1 MDVGAAIFD
10 VFRTRCGVASECQT
24 FDWTLCLFENSV
36 MGHATV
42 SIVIPSYNRAHLIA
56 ETLASVAAQTF
67 TDYEVL
73 VIDDGSKDNTEE
85 VLRPWCERDSRIRYV
100 RQANGG
106 VSTARNHGLRLAT
119 GEFIAFLDSDD
130 LWSPWKLALQVQLM
144 RAMPHVGMLWTN
156 MDTIDEQGQ
165 PLTKNYLRTMYS
177 SYEGHGPEYPFQG
190 SRALRDL
197 PGLEATAIPAEVSP
211 LTPIRTGQILR
222 EMVYGN
228 LVHTS
233 TVLLRKSV
241 ADRVGPFDEAM
252 RRAGE
257 DFDYH
262 LRTCSL
268 TDVAYLDVSSM
279 LYRIGMNDQITSPD
293 NNVYF
298 ARSYLISVKPF
309 LKVPGLMTGAEQRN
323 ILAKSNRW
331 LGEQLLESG
340 SRLEALRCL
349 LRSWFYEPCR
359 LATLK
364 QLLKGCLPFH
374 ALRRVRDAVRGV
386 RAPLAMSHG
395 LQTLKSSGGH

>member
-1 MDVGAAIFD
+1 
-10 VFRTRCGVASECQT
+10 
-24 FDWTLCLFENSV
+24 
-36 MGHATV
+36 MGHPTV

-85 VLRPWCERDSRIRYV
+85 VLRPWCEKDSRIRYV
-100 RQANGG
+100 KQVNGG
-106 VSTARNHGLRLAT
+106 VSTARNHGLRLAR

-156 MDTIDEQGQ
+156 MDTINEQGQ

-177 SYEGHGPEYPFQG
+177 SYKGHGPEYPFQG
-190 SRALRDL
+190 SRALKEL
-197 PGLEATAIPAEVSP
+197 PGFEATSLPVEVSP
-211 LTPIRTGQILR
+211 QTQIRTGQILH

-241 ADRVGPFDEAM
+241 ADQVGPFDEAM

-268 TDVAYLDVSSM
+268 SDVAYLDVSSM
-279 LYRIGMNDQITSPD
+279 LYRVGMNDQITSPE
-293 NNVYF
+293 NNLYF
-298 ARSYLISVKPF
+298 ARSYLISIKPF
-309 LKVPGLMTGAEQRN
+309 LKVPGLMTNTEKRML
-323 ILAKSNRW
+323 LAASNRW
-331 LGEQLLESG
+331 LGEQLLENG
-340 SRLEALRCL
+340 SRLEAMQCL
-349 LRSWFYEPCR
+349 LRSWLYEPGEK
-359 LATLK
+359 ATLK

-374 ALRRVRDAVRGV
+374 TLRRVRHAF
-386 RAPLAMSHG
+386 HG
-395 LQTLKSSGGH
+395 LGASVG

>member
-1 MDVGAAIFD
+1 MAGGPLFSEASYA
-10 VFRTRCGVASECQT
+10 RSGVASECQT
-24 FDWTLCLFENSV
+24 FDWTLRLFENPV
-36 MGHATV
+36 MGHPTV

-56 ETLASVAAQTF
+56 QTLASVAAQTF

-85 VLRPWCERDSRIRYV
+85 VMRPWCEQDSRIHYV
-100 RQANGG
+100 KQANGG
-106 VSTARNHGLRLAT
+106 VSTARNHGLRLAR

-144 RAMPHVGMLWTN
+144 RALPHIGMMWTN

-165 PLTKNYLRTMYS
+165 PLTPNYLRTMYS

-190 SRALRDL
+190 SRALKDL
-197 PGLEATAIPAEVSP
+197 PGLEPTAIPAEVSP
-211 LTPIRTGQILR
+211 LTAIRTGQILR

-241 ADRVGPFDEAM
+241 ADQVGPFDEAM

-262 LRTCSL
+262 LHTCSL

-279 LYRIGMNDQITSPD
+279 LYRVGMNDQITSPD
-293 NNVYF
+293 NNVFF
-298 ARSYLISVKPF
+298 ARSYLISIKPF
-309 LKVPGLMTGAEQRN
+309 LKVPGLVPGSEQRK
-323 ILAKSNRW
+323 ILAVSNRW
-331 LGEQLLESG
+331 LGEQLLESA
-340 SRLEALRCL
+340 SRMEGLQCL
-349 LRSWFYEPCR
+349 LQSWFNEPCR
-359 LATLK
+359 VATLK
-364 QLLKGCLPFH
+364 LMLKGCLPFQT
-374 ALRRVRDAVRGV
+374 LRRVRDAIRGA
-386 RAPLAMSHG
+386 RAPMALGHG
-395 LQTLKSSGGH
+395 LHPVKSSGWH